1 MKKQYTEAE
10 MEIIWLKKE
19 DIIITSP
26 SGSTDGSEGDL
37 DKSNL

>member
-19 DIIITSP
+19 DIITTST
-26 SGSTDGSEGDL
+26 TDSSETDM
-37 DKSNL
+37 DKQNL